1 MIELEEEAEL
11 TPALSAEFPTASP
24 MNRQVPVVKLEGLT
38 RTFGEDP
45 PVHALRDVEL
55 TIRRGE
61 WVAIVGPSGSGKS
74 TLLNILGLL
83 DRQTSGVYRLEGID
97 VAGLD
102 DVSRAGLRGRRIGFV
117 FQAFHLMPHRSVLE
131 NVMLAELYIGKPR
144 RGRRDRA
151 MAALDR
157 VSLTE
162 RADFSPTKLSG
173 GQQQR
178 AAIARALVGEPSLL
192 LADEPTGNL
201 DTQNADSVLDVFSD
215 LSAEGLTLAVITHDD
230 HVASRAHRRVR
241 IVDGVLH
248 EMPSELHPAPG
259 GPAEG
264 GAK

>member
-1 MIELEEEAEL
+1 MIELEPGTQPA
-11 TPALSAEFPTASP
+11 ALS
-24 MNRQVPVVKLEGLT
+24 MNGAVPVVKLEGIT

-83 DRQTSGVYRLEGID
+83 DRQTSGVYHLEGID

-102 DVSRAGLRGRRIGFV
+102 DDARASLRGRRIGFV
-117 FQAFHLMPHRSVLE
+117 FQAFHLLPHRSVLE

-144 RGRRDRA
+144 KGRRERA

-157 VSLTE
+157 VSLTD

-201 DTQNADSVLDVFSD
+201 DTQNAAGVLDAFAD
-215 LSAEGLTLAVITHDD
+215 LSAEGLTLAVITHDEQ
-230 HVASRAHRRVR
+230 VAGRAGRRVR

-248 EMPSELHPAPG
+248 EVPDDVHRAPG
-259 GPAEG
+259 R
-264 GAK
+264 GAP

>member
-1 MIELEEEAEL
+1 MIELEEEAQL
-11 TPALSAEFPTASP
+11 AALSTAAATASP
-24 MNRQVPVVKLEGLT
+24 MNGQAPVVALEGLT

-55 TIRRGE
+55 TIRRRE

-83 DRQTSGVYRLEGID
+83 DRQTSGVYRFEGID

-157 VSLTE
+157 VSLTD

-201 DTQNADSVLDVFSD
+201 DTRNAGSVLDVFSD
-215 LSAEGLTLAVITHDD
+215 LSADGLTLAVITHDD

-248 EMPSELHPAPG
+248 EVPSRPAPG
-259 GPAEG
+259 GPAAG
-264 GAK
+264 GKE

>member
-1 MIELEEEAEL
+1 VIEIEEAQLE
-11 TPALSAEFPTASP
+11 AAAFSATSGRDDPL
-24 MNRQVPVVKLEGLT
+24 NQVPVVKLEGVA

-102 DVSRAGLRGRRIGFV
+102 DVSRAGVRGRRIGFV

-151 MAALDR
+151 MAALAR
-157 VSLTE
+157 VSLTD

-201 DTQNADSVLDVFSD
+201 DTQNADGVLDVFSG
-215 LSAEGLTLAVITHDD
+215 LSADGLTLAVITHDE
-230 HVASRAHRRVR
+230 HVASRASRRVR

-248 EMPSELHPAPG
+248 EVPSELRPDTGDP
-259 GPAEG
+259 EG
-264 GAK
+264 GAQ